1 MRDELLELVMNKAT
15 GRASEE
21 DLLRIDAILELEPH
35 LWDDYNQW
43 HLEMPALRGVI
54 CLAAATAEDNHQ
66 LPEHIRK
73 ELHARMGAAL
83 SRPQPNHDRL
93 MEFVNTPPNPQL
105 SWRWA
110 VVPAVSLAAIVVI
123 SLVLFNNRPEAE
135 SAALPEVA
143 NNQRSEPVAPIVP
156 ITATAPVIQVAL
168 LDTVGI
174 TRGEEDPMRDQFQK
188 AWPAVEVRQ
197 FNSSV
202 ESRDWLTQWPAAR
215 GPVCKIFY
223 DQGSGELKLIAKI
236 NGEEKVATF
245 ALKNDVSELPQIIQ
259 QAQARLVEWLQ

>member
-21 DLLRIDAILELEPH
+21 DLRRIDAILELEPH

-43 HLEMPALRGVI
+43 HLEIPALRGVI
-54 CLAAATAEDNHQ
+54 CLAAATVEGKHQ

-73 ELHARMGAAL
+73 GLHARMRTAL
-83 SRPQPNHDRL
+83 SRPQPNYDRL
-93 MEFVNTPPNPQL
+93 MELVNTPPNPQL

-110 VVPAVSLAAIVVI
+110 VAPAVSLVAIVVI

-135 SAALPEVA
+135 SAAQLEVA
-143 NNQRSEPVAPIVP
+143 NNQPSETAAPIAP
-156 ITATAPVIQVAL
+156 TAPVIQVAL
-168 LDTVGI
+168 LDAVGI
-174 TRGEEDPMRDQFQK
+174 TRGAEDPTRGQFQN

-197 FNSSV
+197 FNSST
-202 ESRDWLTQWPAAR
+202 EFRDWLTQWPADR
-215 GPVCKIFY
+215 GSVCKIFY